1 MRNAPSL
8 PVPPALSPDAAAWLR
23 AHGAMSVRVC
33 ADGIIEFSRRP
44 LPDALT
50 AAAVSALPD
59 ARPDARPA
67 RCDVTFPLL
76 QK

>member
-1 MRNAPSL
+1 VRNAPSL
-8 PVPPALSPDAAAWLR
+8 PPALSPDAAAWLR
-23 AHGAMSVRVC
+23 AHGAASVRVC

-50 AAAVSALPD
+50 AAAVDALPG
-59 ARPDARPA
+59 ALPA
-67 RCDVTFPLL
+67 SSHVAALPLL

>member
-8 PVPPALSPDAAAWLR
+8 PPTLSPDAAAWLR
-23 AHGAMSVRVC
+23 AHGAMSVRVG
-33 ADGIIEFSRRP
+33 ADGVIEFSRRP

-50 AAAVSALPD
+50 AAAVGALPD
-59 ARPDARPA
+59 ALPT
-67 RCDVTFPLL
+67 RCAAALPLL